1 MRLSICLATAWSVRT
16 ARKVFTH
23 EDQKVEP
30 LKELNMDTSVR
41 IMFPGTNHNTG
52 EVQHDCLP
60 SLASMLRSQNLVMR
74 EGESPTLHVLWS
86 TLTSGAI
93 GASQFEELFI
103 LQSNSL
109 DHVETA
115 QGVANAGFTNHVDNP
130 SMNQGMGHLHGMV
143 IAAMVH
149 PHQCIKVTARDT
161 ATQTMTPPNKRRKL
175 MSVSPNTPP
184 LPRFLPI

>member
-1 MRLSICLATAWSVRT
+1 
-16 ARKVFTH
+16 
-23 EDQKVEP
+23 
-30 LKELNMDTSVR
+30 
-41 IMFPGTNHNTG
+41 
-52 EVQHDCLP
+52 
-60 SLASMLRSQNLVMR
+60 MR

-86 TLTSGAI
+86 TVVAGAI

-109 DHVETA
+109 DHVQTV
-115 QGVANAGFTNHVDNP
+115 QGPANAGYTNHVDNP

-143 IAAMVH
+143 IAAMVR
-149 PHQCIKVTARDT
+149 PHQCIKVTARDK